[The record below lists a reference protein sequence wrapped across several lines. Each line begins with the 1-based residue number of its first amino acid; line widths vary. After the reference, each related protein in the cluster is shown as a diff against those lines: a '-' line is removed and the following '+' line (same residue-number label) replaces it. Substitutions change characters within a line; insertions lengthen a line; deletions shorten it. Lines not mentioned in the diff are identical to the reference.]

1 MSDVTLNSAVRSNLR
16 TLQSTTDL
24 MAQTEERLSTG
35 KKVNS
40 ALDNP
45 TSFFTAQ
52 SLDRRAG
59 DLGTLLDNV
68 SSSVQTIEAA
78 DNGISAISDLV
89 NQMKSTARSAQQ
101 SDSAI
106 ASKASFTSTAISGA
120 TSANLLGD
128 GAEVTGTADLSAYTA
143 VAGDAG
149 NLVLNGETIAVAT
162 GDEGTDVVDA
172 INAKTADT
180 GVTAKLGDDGKL
192 QLSAKPGETIE
203 VGASSTAATLT
214 ALGLSTGTTN
224 SESGLTGKTLE
235 VTVGDGTKKTVT
247 FGNGDGEVSSLDE
260 LNKSL
265 ADANAKASLT
275 SDGKLTIE
283 TTNAYASADL
293 EIGGTAVSTDG
304 SAATGEVFDLASTA
318 AATASAVIDDDG
330 KSVRQDY
337 VNDYNDLKSQIAEL
351 AKDASYNGVNLLSGD
366 DLSVTFNEDGSSKL
380 EIGGVDI
387 MEKIGLSDISIDD
400 FLDSSKIDDVID
412 TLGSALDN
420 LDSLSSRLGSQL
432 SVVETRE
439 SFTKDMIGTLED
451 GSYALTG
458 ADTNEE
464 AANLATLQT
473 RQSLITSSLS
483 ISTSQEQN
491 VLQLLR

>member
-16 TLQSTTDL
+16 TLQTTTDL

-40 ALDNP
+40 ALDEP
-45 TSFFTAQ
+45 SSFFTAQ

-89 NQMKSTARSAQQ
+89 SQMKSTARSAQQ

-106 ASKASFTSTAISGA
+106 ASKASFTSGAITGA
-120 TSANLLGD
+120 SSANLLGD
-128 GAEVTGTADLSAYTA
+128 GAEVAGTADLSAFTA
-143 VAGDAG
+143 AAGDAG
-149 NLVLNGETIAVAT
+149 NLVLNGETIAVAAA
-162 GDEGTDVVDA
+162 DEGSDVVDA

-192 QLSAKPGETIE
+192 QLSAKAGETIE
-203 VGASSTAATLT
+203 VGSGSTAATLT
-214 ALGLSTGTTN
+214 ALGLTSGTTN

-235 VTVGDGTKKTVT
+235 VTVGDGSKKTIT